1 MGVNLGD
8 MQSLSKYNKGIKYL
22 LCAIEFIFLVNMD
35 GLFLWNTKEE
45 WISSVN
51 AFHKIISKG
60 HKPNK
65 IWFDQGGEFYNN
77 LLKKFLKINIIKM
90 YST

>member
-1 MGVNLGD
+1 
-8 MQSLSKYNKGIKYL
+8 MQSLSKYNKGIEYL
-22 LCAIEFIFLVNMD
+22 LCAIELICLVNMD
-35 GLFLWNTKEE
+35 
-45 WISSVN
+45 SVN

-60 HKPNK
+60 RKPNR

>member
-1 MGVNLGD
+1 
-8 MQSLSKYNKGIKYL
+8 MQSLSKYNKGIEYL
-22 LCAIEFIFLVNMD
+22 LCAIELIYLVNMD
-35 GLFLWNTKEE
+35 
-45 WISSVN
+45 SVN

-60 HKPNK
+60 RKPNR